1 MQVYDRQI
9 AVTNQ
14 GDISPAQLKVIRL
27 PGSWYSVIWESPERY
42 ASFSQNPPPG
52 SEGFEHMSD
61 RDFLDRVQLV
71 ASFTQGIDFEF
82 EGGI

>member
-27 PGSWYSVIWESPERY
+27 PGSWYAVIWENAERY
-42 ASFSQNPPPG
+42 ASFSQNPPSD

-61 RDFLDRVQLV
+61 SDFLGRVQLV

-82 EGGI
+82 EEGV